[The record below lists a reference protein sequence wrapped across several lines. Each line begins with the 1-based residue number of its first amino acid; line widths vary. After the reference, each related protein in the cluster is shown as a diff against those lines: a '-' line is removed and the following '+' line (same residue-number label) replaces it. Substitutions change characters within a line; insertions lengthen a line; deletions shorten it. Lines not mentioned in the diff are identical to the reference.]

1 MRLVIGSNNNVSRRL
16 PAPALFISAALVQ
29 YVGAGIAV
37 TLFDIVA
44 PSGVVWWRM
53 AAGAAGLV
61 ILWRPWRAQ
70 WTRQSLL
77 NATIFGVWLAAMN
90 LAFYEAIA
98 RIPLGTAVSV
108 EFVGPVAVAV
118 LRGKGARSKVSA
130 ALAFTGVVLIGGW
143 GLNFAEP
150 QALHGFLFALLAATA
165 WAGYILMG
173 SKLSD
178 EGSPGVSLAL
188 GLTIAS
194 LLFLPFLGRASF
206 DFAFSW
212 GLVAALVAVGLLS
225 TTVPYSIDSI
235 AFGRLNTATFA
246 LLTALLP
253 ATSTLVGLV
262 MLRQVPSLAEL
273 VGLGLVSGAVW
284 LASREDGPQNED
296 GPERAGEA
304 QT

>member
-1 MRLVIGSNNNVSRRL
+1 MNLAETSSGASSKRV
-16 PAPALFISAALVQ
+16 PAPALFIVAALVQ

-37 TLFDIVA
+37 TLFDTVA

-61 ILWRPWRAQ
+61 VLWRPWRTK
-70 WTRQSLL
+70 WTRRTLL

-98 RIPLGTAVSV
+98 RIPLGTAVSI

-118 LRGKGARSKVSA
+118 FRGEGARSKVSA
-130 ALAFTGVVLIGGW
+130 ALAFMGVVLIGGW
-143 GLNFAEP
+143 GLDFGQP

-165 WAGYILMG
+165 WSGYILMG

-188 GLTIAS
+188 GLSVAS

-206 DFAFSW
+206 DFPFSW
-212 GLVAALVAVGLLS
+212 GLVAALVAVGVLS
-225 TTVPYSIDSI
+225 TTIPYSIEAI
-235 AFGRLNTATFA
+235 AFGRLSAATFA

-273 VGLGLVSGAVW
+273 AGLGLVSGAVW
-284 LASREDGPQNED
+284 LASRDDEQRSEGGPK
-296 GPERAGEA
+296 AVGEA
-304 QT
+304 QA